1 MLIALFW
8 GCGTYNTFVDKEVN
22 VEETWGN
29 VQNAYQRRADLIPN
43 LVKTVKGQAD
53 FESGTLEKVVQA
65 RASAT
70 SIKVDANNLT
80 PENMAKFQKA
90 QSQLSGSL
98 SRLMMTVEKYPDLK
112 ANQGFMQLQSQLE
125 GTENRIKVSRDKF
138 NKTVS
143 AYNKSVRKMP
153 SAFVASITGFGE
165 KVMFEAEAGS
175 DQAPDVDF

>member
-1 MLIALFW
+1 
-8 GCGTYNTFVDKEVN
+8 
-22 VEETWGN
+22 
-29 VQNAYQRRADLIPN
+29 
-43 LVKTVKGQAD
+43 VKTVKGQAD